1 MKTTIKTTD
10 FSEKTLELFNKAK
23 QEKSFLLA
31 FDLVRILIENDFPA
45 KDVKAFMRENFR
57 NDYKFLDYS
66 I

>member
-10 FSEKTLELFNKAK
+10 FSSSTLELFKTAK
-23 QEKSFLLA
+23 ETKSFIGA
-31 FDLVRILIENDFPA
+31 FEFARLLIENDFPA
-45 KDVKAFMRENFR
+45 NDVKEFMKVNFK